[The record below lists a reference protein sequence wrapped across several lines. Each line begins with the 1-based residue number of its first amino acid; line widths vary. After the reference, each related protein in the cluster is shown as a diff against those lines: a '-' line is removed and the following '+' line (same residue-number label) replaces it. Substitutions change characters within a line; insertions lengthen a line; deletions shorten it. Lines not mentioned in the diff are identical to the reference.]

1 MKTIIPLA
9 ALAGLALTASTSS
22 AAVTFANIDTAVAS
36 SSVAAGRN
44 LTQTINST
52 GLSGGGTSGDILS
65 EMHLNNDN
73 NDDIYW
79 LSAHTG
85 GNVAGEVLTFTLQSA
100 SVVDAVHMWGYDRSG
115 DTRRSI
121 QNFDL
126 SFSTNGGGTYA
137 NTIALTL
144 AVPSADPIP
153 VQTLN
158 FAQQTGVTHIRITN
172 MTNYG
177 DSNYVGLSEIRFS
190 AVPEPTTTALL
201 GLGGLALILRRR
213 K

>member
-1 MKTIIPLA
+1 MKTIIPLG
-9 ALAGLALTASTSS
+9 ALVGLALTASAT

-36 SSVAAGRN
+36 TFTGGRD
-44 LTQTINST
+44 LGHTIDST
-52 GLSGGGTSGDILS
+52 GLSGGGTSGDILTETHS
-65 EMHLNNDN
+65 NNDSN
-73 NDDIYW
+73 SDLYW
-79 LSAHTG
+79 LSGDTG

-100 SVVDAVHMWGYDRSG
+100 SVVDAVHMWGYDRIGS
-115 DTRRSI
+115 TSRSI

-126 SFSTNGGGTYA
+126 SFSFNGGGTYDT
-137 NTIALTL
+137 TISLVL
-144 AVPSADPIP
+144 PVPSADPIP
-153 VQTLN
+153 VQTLA
-158 FAQQTGVTHIRITN
+158 FAQQTGVTHLRITN

>member
-36 SSVAAGRN
+36 SFTGGRD
-44 LTQTINST
+44 LGHTIDST
-52 GLSGGGTSGDILS
+52 GLSSNGTSGDILS
-65 EMHLNNDN
+65 ETHSNNDSN
-73 NDDIYW
+73 SDLYW
-79 LSAHTG
+79 LSGLTG

-100 SVVDAVHMWGYDRSG
+100 SVVDAVHMWGYDRTG
-115 DTRRSI
+115 DTKRSI
-121 QNFDL
+121 QSFDL

>member
-1 MKTIIPLA
+1 MKTMIPLA

-36 SSVAAGRN
+36 SSVNAERS
-44 LTQTINST
+44 LTRTIDST

-65 EMHLNNDN
+65 ETHLNNDSN
-73 NDDIYW
+73 GGTYW
-79 LSAHTG
+79 LSGNTG
-85 GNVAGEVLTFTLQSA
+85 SNVAGEVLTFTLQSA
-100 SVVDAVHMWGYDRSG
+100 SVVDAVHMWGYDRIGS
-115 DTRRSI
+115 TSRSI

-137 NTIALTL
+137 NTIALVL

-177 DSNYVGLSEIRFS
+177 DSNYVGLNEIRFS